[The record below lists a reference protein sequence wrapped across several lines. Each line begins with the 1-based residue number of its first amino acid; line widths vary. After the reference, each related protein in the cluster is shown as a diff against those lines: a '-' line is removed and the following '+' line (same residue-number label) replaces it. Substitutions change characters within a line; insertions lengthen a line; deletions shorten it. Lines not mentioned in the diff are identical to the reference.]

1 MTQRRTRSPTPVEM
15 GAHCF
20 CPATDTIRQARCC
33 TNLLAGQFPLA
44 SYLAPASVAY
54 RAPRYRTQ
62 APLTLSLHSRSFL
75 SRKPIDRRYQNRH
88 GGLYPGS
95 LTGSKSR
102 NRHWCVR
109 VLPSTTTRPQAKL
122 NLRHATADV
131 MRADVMRA
139 DANSVPTIRPHRS
152 AQLRA
157 KDVQKPSYTVIY
169 FYRRRVRRQLGRAR
183 SYLTS

>member
-1 MTQRRTRSPTPVEM
+1 M
-15 GAHCF
+15 GSYCF

-33 TNLLAGQFPLA
+33 TNPLA
-44 SYLAPASVAY
+44 CTSKFPSASHLAPASVAHS
-54 RAPRYRTQ
+54 APRYRTQ
-62 APLTLSLHSRSFL
+62 ASLTTSFHSRSFL

-102 NRHWCVR
+102 NRHCCVQ
-109 VLPSTTTRPQAKL
+109 VLPSTATRPQAKL

-131 MRADVMRA
+131 MRAD
-139 DANSVPTIRPHRS
+139 ANSVPTIRPHRS
-152 AQLRA
+152 TQLRA
-157 KDVQKPSYTVIY
+157 KDVQKRSYTVIY